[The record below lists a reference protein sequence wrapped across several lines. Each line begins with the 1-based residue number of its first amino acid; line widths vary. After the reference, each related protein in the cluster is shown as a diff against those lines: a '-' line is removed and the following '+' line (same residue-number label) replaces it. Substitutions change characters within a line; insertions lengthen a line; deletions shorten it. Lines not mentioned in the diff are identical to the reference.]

1 MSSFE
6 VPVGV
11 KVVHAALATQVL
23 VVAFFLHPNNV
34 LAAQSASLVT
44 PAVITVHASA
54 GAEHAVSPDT
64 KAQALPV
71 LILNLEQF
79 SAFSVS
85 LAPLTEVYPVH
96 AALPAAQAPALEL
109 PVGSKEQ

>member
-23 VVAFFLHPNNV
+23 VVASFLHPNNV

-44 PAVITVHASA
+44 PAVITVHEAAASA
-54 GAEHAVSPDT
+54 GA
-64 KAQALPV
+64 
-71 LILNLEQF
+71 
-79 SAFSVS
+79 
-85 LAPLTEVYPVH
+85 
-96 AALPAAQAPALEL
+96 
-109 PVGSKEQ
+109 